1 MVFADIEKVA
11 LAFGYKGT
19 FKAMEEIRAGHINC
33 TYKITY
39 TEQSGKENAYIIQKI
54 NTVAF
59 RDPDRLMGNIGKVVE
74 HLAKKIDPSDLE
86 SERRFLHFLKTTDGT
101 YIYRDGDGGCWRS
114 YIYVDRATAHN
125 TISDPALFYES
136 GKGFGEFQKQLV
148 DFPAEE
154 LIETI
159 PNFHNTTRRF
169 YDFVAAVAADKVGR
183 AKVQMKLLEAIEVKF
198 DEMTAYVDSL
208 I

>member
-74 HLAKKIDPSDLE
+74 HLAQKIDPSDLE
-86 SERRFLHFLKTTDGT
+86 SERRFLHFLKTNYYMQNLLLFVDMVLN
-101 YIYRDGDGGCWRS
+101 YILLSMYLS
-114 YIYVDRATAHN
+114 PFNSIN
-125 TISDPALFYES
+125 NFYHY
-136 GKGFGEFQKQLV
+136 L
-148 DFPAEE
+148 
-154 LIETI
+154 
-159 PNFHNTTRRF
+159 
-169 YDFVAAVAADKVGR
+169 
-183 AKVQMKLLEAIEVKF
+183 
-198 DEMTAYVDSL
+198 
-208 I
+208 